1 MSGIIGIWGRP
12 FVDLAPHLDLAPLAE
27 LHEEI
32 CLGLTRV
39 PVDYTGGSH
48 RSMGIMPPS
57 LAGSAG
63 ADYGEA
69 IRGMSR
75 EELVC
80 FRDLSD
86 DPASIDVD
94 GPSDL
99 EVGEERPVA
108 LSRRQM
114 LLLKYRYRVY
124 FP

>member
-1 MSGIIGIWGRP
+1 MSGILGIRGRP
-12 FVDLAPHLDLAPLAE
+12 FVDLERHLDLAPLAE

-57 LAGSAG
+57 LTDQALV
-63 ADYGEA
+63 DYGEA

-75 EELVC
+75 AELVRL
-80 FRDLSD
+80 RDLSD
-86 DPASIDVD
+86 DPGSIDVD
-94 GPSDL
+94 RPGEL
-99 EVGEERPVA
+99 EIGEERAVA

-114 LLLKYRYRVY
+114 LFLKYRYRVY